1 MTITNINLP
10 ALYERTAGDSELIRD
25 LLDLIIVEKQN
36 YQNQMKHALI
46 QHDLLSLA
54 SEAHKMKSAVAVL
67 GFDNLAEEIADME
80 KNALKKTIGFDFD
93 NKINCIFISLNEHI
107 IELENYLKK

>member
-1 MTITNINLP
+1 MIKPEINIK
-10 ALYERTAGDSELIRD
+10 ALHERTADDPELIQD
-25 LLDLIIVEKQN
+25 LLDLIITEKQN
-36 YQNQMKHALI
+36 YHTQMLNALR
-46 QHDLLSLA
+46 QHDLMSLA

-67 GFDNLAEEIADME
+67 GFDKLADEIADME
-80 KNALKKTIGFDFD
+80 NNASKKIIGFDFD